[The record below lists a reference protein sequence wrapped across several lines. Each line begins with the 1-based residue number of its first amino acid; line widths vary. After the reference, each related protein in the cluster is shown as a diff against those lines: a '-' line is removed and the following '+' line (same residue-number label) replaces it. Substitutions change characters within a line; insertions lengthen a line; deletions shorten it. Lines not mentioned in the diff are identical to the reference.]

1 MIAALKFPT
10 WRILLERHGRFGRD
24 DAVALCWAGWAT
36 AYVLEN
42 LEAGAETIDD
52 ALALNENL
60 AYAWH
65 VSAWTKVWVGESDE
79 ALRRA
84 EHALRL
90 SPRDP
95 LLHMIQSVAG
105 HAHYHAER
113 YAVAASWAERVLRQM
128 EWFRPGLRL
137 AAASYAQAGMK
148 EEARQAAARL
158 LEVEPNLRVSNLRDA
173 LGPYRPAGLARYQDG
188 LRMAGVPQ

>member
-1 MIAALKFPT
+1 MRSHST
-10 WRILLERHGRFGRD
+10 RI
-24 DAVALCWAGWAT
+24 
-36 AYVLEN
+36 
-42 LEAGAETIDD
+42 
-52 ALALNENL
+52 

-65 VSAWTKVWVGESDE
+65 VSAWTKIWAGEPDE

-95 LLHMIQSVAG
+95 LIHAIQSVAG

-128 EWFRPGLRL
+128 KWFKPGLRL

-148 EEARQAAARL
+148 DEAGQARARL
-158 LEVEPNLRVSNLRDA
+158 LEVEPTLRVSNLRDV
-173 LGPYRPAGLARYQDG
+173 LGPYRAAGLAHYEDG